1 MTQDPCQDLP
11 VLDSS
16 ALQDLKDDAG
26 EDVAQAF
33 IEDYLL
39 TLVARA
45 ARIFKTFAR
54 GDLEESLDAVV
65 SLRTSSEMAGAGR
78 IASYCRGL
86 ETALKDGQKPDLV
99 AVQATLS
106 VHIRDV
112 IREASRCGHLPPKSH
127 GSDS

>member
-1 MTQDPCQDLP
+1 MIQDPGQDLP

-16 ALQDLKDDAG
+16 VLQDLNEEAG

-45 ARIFKTFAR
+45 ARIFKTFTR

-65 SLRTSSEMAGAGR
+65 SLRTSSEMAAQSGSR
-78 IASYCRGL
+78 P
-86 ETALKDGQKPDLV
+86 TA
-99 AVQATLS
+99 
-106 VHIRDV
+106 
-112 IREASRCGHLPPKSH
+112 EALRRH
-127 GSDS
+127 